1 MKYVMNDELQSQVD
15 DNVFIFILEY
25 RYDVL

>member
-1 MKYVMNDELQSQVD
+1 MKYVMNDELQAQVD